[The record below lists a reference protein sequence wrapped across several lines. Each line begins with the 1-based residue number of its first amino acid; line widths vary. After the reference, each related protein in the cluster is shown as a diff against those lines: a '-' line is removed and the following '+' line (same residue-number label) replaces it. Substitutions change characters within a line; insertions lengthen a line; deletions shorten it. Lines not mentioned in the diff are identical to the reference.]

1 MGQHRNTFRGYIA
14 MLVVIKPYRGK
25 GIGQCLSSKLPCP
38 YDVGKGC
45 SLPLVHY
52 HLELFIAFYFLHI
65 GVVSLRVFV

>member
-1 MGQHRNTFRGYIA
+1 

-38 YDVGKGC
+38 YNVGKGC

-52 HLELFIAFYFLHI
+52 HLELFIMFYFLHI
-65 GVVSLRVFV
+65 GVVSEGVRVTDDSVHKKKMVFL